1 MKRILPLLF
10 ALALPLL
17 TACGSAPPAAAAS
30 SAGSPSPSAASSAS
44 APAPIPDGSYTDD
57 MGSRLTLRTQPDGTY
72 LVDFGIYKLCWVEDA
87 PGAWEAGIL
96 HFEGTDDSGQP
107 LSANVTAREGGL
119 LLTVAESGHPD
130 CRRGRSS
137 SLPRRSDKRKRR
149 HPKGCRRFLTFGQF
163 PEDGVPVEAALGEA
177 GDLLAGL
184 AEAEAALRQDGAHFR
199 VRIGAAV
206 GDDEGG
212 EARGPPAT
220 CPGNSSPPAPRPG
233 GRWP

>member
-87 PGAWEAGIL
+87 PGAWEAGNL

-130 CRRGRSS
+130 CPAGTE
-137 SLPRRSDKRKRR
+137 
-149 HPKGCRRFLTFGQF
+149 FQF
-163 PEDGVPVEAALGEA
+163 AP
-177 GDLLAGL
+177 
-184 AEAEAALRQDGAHFR
+184 AE
-199 VRIGAAV
+199 
-206 GDDEGG
+206 
-212 EARGPPAT
+212 
-220 CPGNSSPPAPRPG
+220 
-233 GRWP
+233 